1 MKQLKQI
8 AAAVAVIVAGFAAT
22 SQAQTNLVFVTN
34 AYDVRVQQAS
44 AGTLS
49 DGTRYASFA
58 GDAKA
63 VNNKLA
69 ADLKSFA
76 FTVFYAVD
84 PSGIATVTGG
94 TFLIQTMNKDRS
106 PLVVGGD
113 ILPGDTVKLRSN
125 GWIAAGETL
134 SLPLQGSE
142 GTQIT
147 GLLTV
152 TVDRSTPPRPEGRLT
167 LTYPVVQ

>member
-1 MKQLKQI
+1 MKQLKQV
-8 AAAVAVIVAGFAAT
+8 AAAVAVIVAGLAAS
-22 SQAQTNLVFVTN
+22 SQAQTNVVFVTN

-69 ADLKSFA
+69 ADLKTFA
-76 FTVFYAVD
+76 FTVFYAID
-84 PSGIATVTGG
+84 PTGVATVTGG
-94 TFLIQTMNKDRS
+94 TFLVQTTNKDRS
-106 PLVVGGD
+106 PLVVGGE
-113 ILPGDTVKLRSN
+113 IVPGDTVQLRSN
-125 GWIAAGETL
+125 GWIAMGETL

-142 GTQIT
+142 GSDIS

-152 TVDRSTPPRPEGRLT
+152 TIDKSTPPKPTGRLT